1 MTETAPEEPGE
12 SRNDIEKGENKEE
25 GCCAV
30 NKVYLVSKG
39 FYFFFFSAQGSL
51 LPYLALFFKQL
62 ELPASQIGAVTGIK
76 PYIAFFFIPFWGCVA
91 DRFKK
96 GKILFVISMIAII
109 AGMVA
114 YAFVPISICETEPT
128 EAVSARA
135 IPQESYRNTYSG
147 KRYIRAARHTS
158 LPFPVAQNGARS
170 TTNMNTQA
178 GVNAQVKKKTKSK
191 RGGLFFPRVSHI
203 SELIKNVSPMEGNRH
218 FDQFSEQ
225 LKVVQFNL
233 ESGSTARIRRNNLT
247 NSLDSVSQ
255 MAEESLEE
263 TPWSQSDMIALQGQ
277 KSKKTPSRKNT
288 FIFLYLLLATI
299 LTTVLSCPSLTL
311 ADTAT
316 VNLLKQNDDTHKYG
330 KQRMWG
336 SIGYGSMAFLVGAA
350 VSRTHLCPPGSAR
363 RKDVNYYP
371 CFAMYVVYNTIALV
385 IGSRFEFNNNG
396 KTSNQETDG
405 SAKSTKDETKEK
417 ANSGTRGIIAG
428 LLLLTRPRHAMF
440 LVTAFYVGIT
450 MGFIRVFLFWHLKDL
465 GGTQILFSI
474 MTAIN
479 CVAEVTLYFLSTRL
493 ISFLGTVRV
502 LYLGLTCYAIR
513 LFYYAFVTNPW
524 TVLPI
529 ELLSGITTAAV
540 WAAMMSY
547 VGTHSVEGASVTLQG
562 KHSCVVMLKLFLK
575 AMQIDRRTPRIL
587 YYKKFSTTL
596 HNIMAPSQ
604 GTIEYIYIK

>member
-1 MTETAPEEPGE
+1 MTEKAPEETE
-12 SRNDIEKGENKEE
+12 DINDDTQTDQQNKE
-25 GCCAV
+25 GCAI

-62 ELPASQIGAVTGIK
+62 ELPASQIGAITGMK

-96 GKILFVISMIAII
+96 GKLLFVVSMIAVIS
-109 AGMVA
+109 GMVA
-114 YAFVPISICETEPT
+114 YALVPINICETESTASVSRRAMPKEFDGSPYSKNSRSAIQYASFPFRQADERPT
-128 EAVSARA
+128 RKMKT
-135 IPQESYRNTYSG
+135 IPEVDTQ
-147 KRYIRAARHTS
+147 IR
-158 LPFPVAQNGARS
+158 
-170 TTNMNTQA
+170 
-178 GVNAQVKKKTKSK
+178 KKSK
-191 RGGLFFPRVSHI
+191 LNQGKLLNEWRNSHI
-203 SELIKNVSPMEGNRH
+203 PRLSRKVSSMEETMKLDSLNEDLKLKGFNVKTGRRA
-218 FDQFSEQ
+218 QQ
-225 LKVVQFNL
+225 
-233 ESGSTARIRRNNLT
+233 GSNNT
-247 NSLDSVSQ
+247 ISLDGVSE
-255 MAEESLEE
+255 MADESLEE

-277 KSKKTPSRKNT
+277 KSKRTPSRKNA

-299 LTTVLSCPSLTL
+299 FTTILSCPSLTL

-316 VNLLKQNDDTHKYG
+316 VNMLKQNDDTHKYG

-336 SIGYGSMAFLVGAA
+336 SVGYGSMAFIVGSA

-371 CFAMYVVYNTIALV
+371 CFAMYVVYNIIALV

-396 KTSNQETDG
+396 KTDTEETNEG
-405 SAKSTKDETKEK
+405 ATSLKDDSHQSKEK
-417 ANSGTRGIIAG
+417 AEGGSRGIIAG
-428 LLLLTRPRHAMF
+428 LILLTRPKHAMF

-479 CVAEVTLYFLSTRL
+479 CVAEVTLYFLSTKL
-493 ISFLGTVRV
+493 ISYLGTVRV
-502 LYLGLTCYAIR
+502 LYLGLTCYSIR
-513 LFYYAFVTNPW
+513 LFYYASVSNPW
-524 TVLPI
+524 TVLPV

-547 VGTHSVEGASVTLQG
+547 VGTHSVKGASVTLQG
-562 KHSCVVMLKLFLK
+562 KFCS
-575 AMQIDRRTPRIL
+575 I
-587 YYKKFSTTL
+587 FS
-596 HNIMAPSQ
+596 
-604 GTIEYIYIK
+604 

>member
-1 MTETAPEEPGE
+1 MSEKAPEETE
-12 SRNDIEKGENKEE
+12 KINDDTQNDEDNKD
-25 GCCAV
+25 GCCAI

-62 ELPASQIGAVTGIK
+62 ELPASQIGAITGMK

-96 GKILFVISMIAII
+96 GKLLFVLSMIAII

-114 YAFVPISICETEPT
+114 YALVPINICETEPT
-128 EAVSARA
+128 TTVSGRA
-135 IPQESYRNTYSG
+135 MAKDIRHATQHASFLFGPQNDE
-147 KRYIRAARHTS
+147 
-158 LPFPVAQNGARS
+158 RS
-170 TTNMNTQA
+170 T
-178 GVNAQVKKKTKSK
+178 KIKTRLGINSKVMKKSK
-191 RGGLFFPRVSHI
+191 LYAQSPSQI
-203 SELIKNVSPMEGNRH
+203 SKLIRNVSPAEETMDLDGFNKHLELARSNVKTGRRA
-218 FDQFSEQ
+218 Q
-225 LKVVQFNL
+225 LA
-233 ESGSTARIRRNNLT
+233 SNNVT
-247 NSLDSVSQ
+247 SLDKVSE
-255 MAEESLEE
+255 MADESLEE
-263 TPWSQSDMIALQGQ
+263 TPWSQSDMIALQDQ
-277 KSKKTPSRKNT
+277 KSKKTPTRKNT
-288 FIFLYLLLATI
+288 FIFLYLLFAT
-299 LTTVLSCPSLTL
+299 LFTTILSCPSLTL

-316 VNLLKQNDDTHKYG
+316 VNLLKQNDDTDKYG

-336 SIGYGSMAFLVGAA
+336 SVGYGSMAFLVGSA

-371 CFAMYVVYNTIALV
+371 CFAMYVIYNIIALL

-396 KTSNQETDG
+396 KTNNQETNEG
-405 SAKSTKDETKEK
+405 AVSTKDDFDQSKDEAE
-417 ANSGTRGIIAG
+417 SGNRGIIAG

-479 CVAEVTLYFLSTRL
+479 CVAEVTLYFLSTKL
-493 ISFLGTVRV
+493 ISYLGTIRV
-502 LYLGLTCYAIR
+502 LYLGLTCYSIR
-513 LFYYAFVTNPW
+513 LFYYAFVSNPW
-524 TVLPI
+524 AVLPV

-547 VGTHSVEGASVTLQG
+547 VGTHSVPGASVTLQG
-562 KHSCVVMLKLFLK
+562 KYRSIF
-575 AMQIDRRTPRIL
+575 
-587 YYKKFSTTL
+587 F
-596 HNIMAPSQ
+596 
-604 GTIEYIYIK
+604 

>member
-1 MTETAPEEPGE
+1 MTEKAPEETE
-12 SRNDIEKGENKEE
+12 DLNDDTQTDQQNKE
-25 GCCAV
+25 GCAI

-62 ELPASQIGAVTGIK
+62 ELPASQIGAITGMK

-96 GKILFVISMIAII
+96 GKLLFVVSMIAVIL
-109 AGMVA
+109 GMVA
-114 YAFVPISICETEPT
+114 YALVPINICETESTASVSRRAMPKEFDGGQKDRSAIQYASFPT
-128 EAVSARA
+128 RNMKTIPEAD
-135 IPQESYRNTYSG
+135 
-147 KRYIRAARHTS
+147 
-158 LPFPVAQNGARS
+158 
-170 TTNMNTQA
+170 TQI
-178 GVNAQVKKKTKSK
+178 QKKSK
-191 RGGLFFPRVSHI
+191 LKQGKLLNERRNSHI
-203 SELIKNVSPMEGNRH
+203 PRLIRKVSSMDETMKLDSLNENLKLEG
-218 FDQFSEQ
+218 
-225 LKVVQFNL
+225 FNMKT
-233 ESGSTARIRRNNLT
+233 GRRAQQSSNNT
-247 NSLDSVSQ
+247 MSLDGVSE
-255 MAEESLEE
+255 MADESLEE
-263 TPWSQSDMIALQGQ
+263 TPWSQSDMIALQDQ
-277 KSKKTPSRKNT
+277 KSKRTPSRKNA

-299 LTTVLSCPSLTL
+299 FTTILSCPSLTL

-336 SIGYGSMAFLVGAA
+336 SVGYGSMAFIVGSA

-371 CFAMYVVYNTIALV
+371 CFAMYVVYNIIALV

-396 KTSNQETDG
+396 KTDTEETNEG
-405 SAKSTKDETKEK
+405 ATSLKDDSHQSKEK
-417 ANSGTRGIIAG
+417 AEGGSRGIIAG
-428 LLLLTRPRHAMF
+428 LILLTRPKHAMF

-479 CVAEVTLYFLSTRL
+479 CVAEVTLYFLSTKL
-493 ISFLGTVRV
+493 ISYLGTVRV
-502 LYLGLTCYAIR
+502 LYLGLTCYSIR
-513 LFYYAFVTNPW
+513 LFYYASVSNPW
-524 TVLPI
+524 TVLPV

-547 VGTHSVEGASVTLQG
+547 VGTHSVKGASVTLQG
-562 KHSCVVMLKLFLK
+562 KFCS
-575 AMQIDRRTPRIL
+575 I
-587 YYKKFSTTL
+587 FS
-596 HNIMAPSQ
+596 
-604 GTIEYIYIK
+604 